1 MFRSSI
7 KLFKVFGIEIRLDYS
22 WFIIFALFAY
32 YFGFDYFP
40 RVLSGLNE
48 GLLALITI
56 ITVILFFTSV
66 LIHEMSHSLVAR
78 RRGTSVKR
86 ITLFIFGGMAEIEK
100 EPETPYSEFVMAIAG
115 PTASFVMGIIFGVIW
130 IFTVN
135 IAPIREPVKYLA
147 IINIVLGV
155 FNMLPGYPLDGGR
168 VLRSIVWRVT
178 GNLERST
185 FIASTVGRVIGFM
198 IIAVGVF
205 FILTGNFLN
214 GVWLAFIGWFLQS
227 SAQRGYRQLIFETSI
242 KGIKVGDV
250 MNENIVN
257 VTKDITIQDL
267 VDDYF
272 MKYRFGRF
280 PVIEDEKTQRFIGV
294 ISLHDIKG
302 VSKEEWAE
310 VKIGDIVKTVSE
322 SEKVNM
328 SMEISDAIKKM
339 GKNNLGHLVIMSG
352 GRLRGIITKSD
363 VMRFIKIRSEFH

>member
-32 YFGFDYFP
+32 FFGFIYFP
-40 RVLSGLNE
+40 SVLPGLNK

-56 ITVILFFTSV
+56 VTVILFFTSL

-78 RRGTSVKR
+78 RKGTSVER
-86 ITLFIFGGMAEIEK
+86 ITLFLFGGMAQIEK
-100 EPETPYSEFVMAIAG
+100 EPETPYSEFIMAIAG
-115 PTASFVMGIIFGVIW
+115 PAASFVVAAIFGVIW
-130 IFTVN
+130 FFAKN
-135 IAPIREPVKYLA
+135 IALVREPVGYLA

-155 FNMLPGYPLDGGR
+155 FNILPGYPLDGGR
-168 VLRSIVWRVT
+168 ILRSIIWKTT
-178 GNLERST
+178 GNLERAT
-185 FIASTVGRVIGFM
+185 FIASTTGRVIGFVIM
-198 IIAVGVF
+198 AVGIF
-205 FILTGNFLN
+205 FIFMGNFLN
-214 GVWLAFIGWFLQS
+214 GIWLAFIGWFIQS
-227 SAQRGYRQLIFETSI
+227 SAQMGYRQLIFETSI
-242 KGIKVGDV
+242 KGIKVRDV

-257 VTKDITIQDL
+257 VTKDINIQDL

-302 VSKEEWAE
+302 VSKEEWPE
-310 VKIGDIVKTVSE
+310 VKVGDIVKSVSE
-322 SEKVNM
+322 SEKVDM

-339 GKNNLGHLVIMSG
+339 GKNDLGHLVVVSG
-352 GRLRGIITKSD
+352 DKLRGIITKSD

>member
-32 YFGFDYFP
+32 YFGFIYFP
-40 RVLSGLNE
+40 SVLPGLNK
-48 GLLALITI
+48 GLLILITI
-56 ITVILFFTSV
+56 VTVILFFTSV

-86 ITLFIFGGMAEIEK
+86 ITLFIFGGMAQIEK
-100 EPETPYSEFVMAIAG
+100 EPETPYSEFIMAIAG
-115 PTASFVMGIIFGVIW
+115 PTASFVMGIIFGVVW

-135 IAPIREPVKYLA
+135 IAPVREPVKYLA
-147 IINIVLGV
+147 IINIMLGV

-185 FIASTVGRVIGFM
+185 FIASTTGRVIGFM
-198 IIAVGVF
+198 IIAVGIF
-205 FILTGNFLN
+205 FIFMGNFLN
-214 GVWLAFIGWFLQS
+214 GIWLAFIGWFIQS
-227 SAQRGYRQLIFETSI
+227 SAKMGYRQLIFETSI
-242 KGIKVGDV
+242 KGIKVRDV

-302 VSKEEWAE
+302 VSKEEWSK
-310 VKIGDIVKTVSE
+310 VKIGDIVKSVSE
-322 SEKVNM
+322 SEKVDI
-328 SMEISDAIKKM
+328 SMEISDAIKRM
-339 GKNNLGHLVIMSG
+339 GKNDLGHLAVMSG
-352 GRLRGIITKSD
+352 DKLRGIITKSD

>member
-32 YFGFDYFP
+32 YFGFEYFP
-40 RVLSGLNE
+40 RVLSGLNK

-56 ITVILFFTSV
+56 ITVILFFTSL

-115 PTASFVMGIIFGVIW
+115 PAASFVMGIIFGVIW

-168 VLRSIVWRVT
+168 VLRSIVWKVT

-185 FIASTVGRVIGFM
+185 FIASTAGRVIGFM

-257 VTKDITIQDL
+257 VTKDMTIQDL

-339 GKNNLGHLVIMSG
+339 SKNNLGHLVIMSG
-352 GRLRGIITKSD
+352 SRLRGIITKSD

>member
-32 YFGFDYFP
+32 FFGFIYFP
-40 RVLSGLNE
+40 SVLPGINK

-56 ITVILFFTSV
+56 VTVILFFISV

-78 RRGTSVKR
+78 RKGTPVKS
-86 ITLFIFGGMAEIEK
+86 ITLFLFGGMAQIEK
-100 EPETPYSEFVMAIAG
+100 EPETPYSEFIMAIAG
-115 PTASFVMGIIFGVIW
+115 PAASFVIAIIFGVIW
-130 IFTVN
+130 IFTGN

-168 VLRSIVWRVT
+168 VLRSIIWKVT
-178 GNLERST
+178 GNLERAT

-198 IIAVGVF
+198 IIAVGIF

-227 SAQRGYRQLIFETSI
+227 SAQMGYRQIIFETSI
-242 KGIKVGDV
+242 KGIKVRDV

-302 VSKEEWAE
+302 VSKEEWPK
-310 VKIGDIVKTVSE
+310 VKIGDIVKSVSE
-322 SEKVNM
+322 SEKVDM
-328 SMEISDAIKKM
+328 SMEISNAIKKM
-339 GKNNLGHLVIMSG
+339 GKNDLGHLVVMSG
-352 GRLRGIITKSD
+352 DKLRGIITKSD

>member
-1 MFRSSI
+1 MFGSSV

-32 YFGFDYFP
+32 ILGFIYFP
-40 RVLSGLNE
+40 SVLPGLNK
-48 GLLALITI
+48 GLLALITV
-56 ITVILFFTSV
+56 ITVLFVFISV

-78 RRGTSVKR
+78 RKGTSVEK
-86 ITLFIFGGMAEIEK
+86 ITLFLFGGMAQIDK
-100 EPETPYSEFVMAIAG
+100 EPETPNSELIMAIAG
-115 PTASFVMGIIFGVIW
+115 PAASFVVAAIFGVIW
-130 IFTVN
+130 FFTKN
-135 IAPIREPVKYLA
+135 IALVREPVGYLA

-155 FNMLPGYPLDGGR
+155 FSILPGYPLDGGR
-168 VLRSIVWRVT
+168 ILRSIIWKTT
-178 GNLERST
+178 GNLERAT
-185 FIASTVGRVIGFM
+185 FIASTAGRVIGFV
-198 IIAVGVF
+198 IIAAGIF

-214 GVWLAFIGWFLQS
+214 GIWLAFIGWFIQS
-227 SAQRGYRQLIFETSI
+227 SAQMGYRQLIFETSI
-242 KGIKVGDV
+242 KGIKVRDI

-302 VSKEEWAE
+302 VSKEEWPE
-310 VKIGDIVKTVSE
+310 VKIGDIVKSVSE
-322 SEKVNM
+322 SEKVDM

-339 GKNNLGHLVIMSG
+339 GKNDLGHLVVMSG
-352 GRLRGIITKSD
+352 DKLRGIITKSD
-363 VMRFIKIRSEFH
+363 VMRFIRIRSEFH

>member
-32 YFGFDYFP
+32 FFGFIYFP
-40 RVLSGLNE
+40 SVLPGLNK
-48 GLLALITI
+48 GLLALITV
-56 ITVILFFTSV
+56 ITVIFVFISV

-78 RRGTSVKR
+78 RKGTSVEK
-86 ITLFIFGGMAEIEK
+86 ITLFLFGGMAQIEK
-100 EPETPYSEFVMAIAG
+100 EPETPYSELIMAIAG
-115 PTASFVMGIIFGVIW
+115 PAASFVVAAIFGVIW
-130 IFTVN
+130 FFTKD
-135 IAPIREPVKYLA
+135 IAFVREPVGYLA
-147 IINIVLGV
+147 IINTVLGV
-155 FNMLPGYPLDGGR
+155 FNILPGYPLDGGR
-168 VLRSIVWRVT
+168 ILRSIIWKTT
-178 GNLERST
+178 GNLERAT

-198 IIAVGVF
+198 IIAVGIF
-205 FILTGNFLN
+205 FIFMGNFLN
-214 GVWLAFIGWFLQS
+214 GIWLAFIGWFIQS
-227 SAQRGYRQLIFETSI
+227 SAQMGYRQLIFETSI
-242 KGIKVGDV
+242 KGIKVRDV

-302 VSKEEWAE
+302 VSKEEWPE
-310 VKIGDIVKTVSE
+310 VKIGDIVKSVSE
-322 SEKVNM
+322 SEKVDM

-339 GKNNLGHLVIMSG
+339 GKDDLGHLVIMSG
-352 GRLRGIITKSD
+352 NKLRGIITKSD

>member
-32 YFGFDYFP
+32 YFGFEYFP

-78 RRGTSVKR
+78 RRGTPVKR

-310 VKIGDIVKTVSE
+310 VKIGDVVKTVSE
-322 SEKVNM
+322 IEKVNM

-339 GKNNLGHLVIMSG
+339 SKNNLGHLVIMSD

>member
-1 MFRSSI
+1 MFGSSI

-32 YFGFDYFP
+32 FFGFIYFP
-40 RVLSGLNE
+40 SVLPGLNK
-48 GLLALITI
+48 GLLALITV
-56 ITVILFFTSV
+56 ITVIFVFISV

-78 RRGTSVKR
+78 RKGTSVEK
-86 ITLFIFGGMAEIEK
+86 ITLFLFGGMAQIEK
-100 EPETPYSEFVMAIAG
+100 EPETPYSELIMAIAG
-115 PTASFVMGIIFGVIW
+115 PAASFVVAAIFGVIW
-130 IFTVN
+130 FFTKN
-135 IAPIREPVKYLA
+135 IALVREPVGYLA

-155 FNMLPGYPLDGGR
+155 FNILPGYPLDGGR
-168 VLRSIVWRVT
+168 ILRSIIWKTT
-178 GNLERST
+178 GNLERAT
-185 FIASTVGRVIGFM
+185 FIASTVGRVIGFA
-198 IIAVGVF
+198 IIAAGIF

-214 GVWLAFIGWFLQS
+214 GVWLAFIGWFIQS
-227 SAQRGYRQLIFETSI
+227 SAQMGYRQLIFETSI
-242 KGIKVGDV
+242 KGIKVRDI

-302 VSKEEWAE
+302 VSKEEWPE
-310 VKIGDIVKTVSE
+310 VKIGDIVKSVSE
-322 SEKVNM
+322 SEKVDM
-328 SMEISDAIKKM
+328 STEISDAIKKM
-339 GKNNLGHLVIMSG
+339 GKNDLGHLVIMSG
-352 GRLRGIITKSD
+352 NKLRGIITKSD

>member
-130 IFTVN
+130 ILTVN

-147 IINIVLGV
+147 VINIVLGV

-310 VKIGDIVKTVSE
+310 VKIGDVVKTVSE
-322 SEKVNM
+322 IEKVNM

-352 GRLRGIITKSD
+352 SRLRGIITKSD

>member
-130 IFTVN
+130 ILTVN

-257 VTKDITIQDL
+257 VTKDMTIQDL

-322 SEKVNM
+322 IEKVNM

>member
-1 MFRSSI
+1 MFKSSI

-32 YFGFDYFP
+32 FFGFIYFP
-40 RVLSGLNE
+40 SVLPGINK

-56 ITVILFFTSV
+56 VTVILFFISV

-78 RRGTSVKR
+78 RKGISVKR
-86 ITLFIFGGMAEIEK
+86 ITLFLFGGMAQIEK
-100 EPETPYSEFVMAIAG
+100 EPETPYSEFIMAIAG
-115 PTASFVMGIIFGVIW
+115 PAASFVIAIIFGVIW
-130 IFTVN
+130 IFTGN

-168 VLRSIVWRVT
+168 VLRSIIWKVT
-178 GNLERST
+178 ENLERAT

-198 IIAVGVF
+198 IIAVGIF

-227 SAQRGYRQLIFETSI
+227 SAQMGYRQIIFETSI
-242 KGIKVGDV
+242 KGIKVRDV

-302 VSKEEWAE
+302 VSKEEWAK
-310 VKIGDIVKTVSE
+310 VKIGDIVKSVSE
-322 SEKVNM
+322 SEKVDM

-339 GKNNLGHLVIMSG
+339 GKNDLGHLVVMSG
-352 GRLRGIITKSD
+352 DKLRGIITKSD

>member
-32 YFGFDYFP
+32 YFGFEYFP
-40 RVLSGLNE
+40 TVLSGLNK

-56 ITVILFFTSV
+56 ITVILFFASL

-78 RRGTSVKR
+78 RRGISVKR

-100 EPETPYSEFVMAIAG
+100 EPETPYSEFVMAVAG
-115 PTASFVMGIIFGVIW
+115 PAASFVIGIIFGVIW

-135 IAPIREPVKYLA
+135 IAPIREPARYLA
-147 IINIVLGV
+147 IINVLLGV

-168 VLRSIVWRVT
+168 VLRSIVWKVT
-178 GNLERST
+178 GDLERAT
-185 FIASTVGRVIGFM
+185 FIASTAGRVIGFM

-205 FILTGNFLN
+205 YILTGNFLN

-227 SAQRGYRQLIFETSI
+227 SAQMGYRQLKFETSV
-242 KGIKVGDV
+242 KGIKVEDV
-250 MNENIVN
+250 MNEDIVN

-267 VDDYF
+267 VNDYF
-272 MKYRFGRF
+272 MKYRFERF
-280 PVIEDEKTQRFIGV
+280 PVIEDGKNQRFIGV

-302 VSKEEWAE
+302 VSKEKWAE

-339 GKNNLGHLVIMSG
+339 SKNNLGHLVIMSG
-352 GRLRGIITKSD
+352 SRLRGIITKSD
-363 VMRFIKIRSEFH
+363 VMRFIKVRSEFQ

>member
-1 MFRSSI
+1 MFGSSI

-32 YFGFDYFP
+32 FFGFIYFP
-40 RVLSGLNE
+40 SVLPGLNK

-56 ITVILFFTSV
+56 VTVILFFISV

-78 RRGTSVKR
+78 RKGTSVKR
-86 ITLFIFGGMAEIEK
+86 ITLFLFGGMAQIEK
-100 EPETPYSEFVMAIAG
+100 EPETPYSEFIMAIAG
-115 PTASFVMGIIFGVIW
+115 PAASFVIAIIFGVIW
-130 IFTVN
+130 AFTGN
-135 IAPIREPVKYLA
+135 INLIREPVKYLS

-168 VLRSIVWRVT
+168 VLRSIIWKVT
-178 GNLERST
+178 GSLERAT

-198 IIAVGVF
+198 VIAVGIF
-205 FILTGNFLN
+205 YIFTGNFLN

-227 SAQRGYRQLIFETSI
+227 SAQMGYRQLIFETSI
-242 KGIKVGDV
+242 KGIKVRDV

-302 VSKEEWAE
+302 VSKEEWPE
-310 VKIGDIVKTVSE
+310 VKIGDIVKSVSE
-322 SEKVNM
+322 SEKVDM

-339 GKNNLGHLVIMSG
+339 GKNDLGHLAVMSG
-352 GRLRGIITKSD
+352 DKLRGIITKSD